1 MRAHVVSHG
10 AKGILYMGERN
21 IVTSSTTA
29 VVGGQERARHLSKAF
44 FTPHSAS
51 RLTDRSIMLMSS
63 KANIL
68 GLVKDSL

>member
-29 VVGGQERARHLSKAF
+29 VVGGQERARHLSKKLFHAALY
-44 FTPHSAS
+44 FTPH
-51 RLTDRSIMLMSS
+51 
-63 KANIL
+63 
-68 GLVKDSL
+68 